1 MFAEKTTKVTLY
13 GYDNQGVY
21 QNSFEYVWVVGTG
34 LSANSTLTKPI
45 NAPQGQS
52 SVWNGEAWEHK
63 QNHIGKTVYNT
74 ITKQSSV
81 VTKIGAIEQGYTP
94 LIPSQ
99 YDTWNGESWVDQR
112 TASEK
117 MQALLESFPVL
128 DRRQFKLGLL
138 SKGVLQ
144 QLESALE
151 AITDDVQKATLTI
164 EYTEST
170 SFKRT
175 SEPVKQLFALIGM
188 QEQDIND
195 MWETASKL

>member
-1 MFAEKTTKVTLY
+1 MFADKTTKVTLY
-13 GYDNQGVY
+13 GYDNQGIY

-34 LSANSTLTKPI
+34 LAANSTLTKPI
-45 NAPQGQS
+45 NALQGQS

-74 ITKQSSV
+74 TTKQPKLIDKV
-81 VTKIGAIEQGYTP
+81 GEIEQGYTLLVP
-94 LIPSQ
+94 KQ
-99 YDTWNGESWVDQR
+99 YETWNGITWEDQR
-112 TASEK
+112 SMQEK
-117 MQALLESFPVL
+117 MNALMESLTPL

-170 SFKRT
+170 SFNRT

-188 QEQDIND
+188 QEQDTND

>member
-1 MFAEKTTKVTLY
+1 MKYYKLKDQVYAFESDGSQDDFIQDNMIVMTLEEV
-13 GYDNQGVY
+13 DRH
-21 QNSFEYVWVVGTG
+21 
-34 LSANSTLTKPI
+34 I
-45 NAPQGQS
+45 NPD
-52 SVWNGEAWEHK
+52 K
-63 QNHIGKTVYNT
+63 Y
-74 ITKQSSV
+74 
-81 VTKIGAIEQGYTP
+81 
-94 LIPSQ
+94 L
-99 YDTWNGESWVDQR
+99 
-112 TASEK
+112 TASQK
-117 MQALLESFPVL
+117 YLAFLNSLPSL

-138 SKGVLQ
+138 NKGVLH

-175 SEPVKQLFALIGM
+175 SEPVKQLFTLIGI